1 MEALGLTA
9 FDAAALAV
17 IIISAIMA
25 FLQGLLREVF
35 SIVAL
40 IGGALA
46 ALYGLPFVSP
56 MFQGWISPPL
66 LAELAAALTLFL
78 VVFIAITAGTSLV
91 TRLLH
96 KSSEIGALDRG
107 AGLLFGIARGMLVL
121 SLLVLILRAITGA
134 PQAPMPGWIA
144 NARLYPAIAA
154 SADFVERA
162 VPRVRAYIPNEKPSE
177 SDPPAP

>member
-17 IIISAIMA
+17 IIVSAVMA

-40 IGGALA
+40 IAGAVA

-56 MFQGWISPPL
+56 MFMAWISPPL
-66 LAELAAALTLFL
+66 LAQLAAAITLFF
-78 VVFIAITAGTSLV
+78 VVFVAVTAATSLL
-91 TRLLH
+91 TRMLH
-96 KSSEIGALDRG
+96 KSSEIGAIDRG
-107 AGLLFGIARGMLVL
+107 AGLLFGVARGLLVL

-154 SADFVERA
+154 TADLVERA
-162 VPRVRAYIPNEKPSE
+162 VPRVRAYIPGEAPPE
-177 SDPPAP
+177 SDQSAS